1 MLLHVPEFY
10 IVLENE
16 EEETKIPEQEEEEQS
31 WMTGIDIIFVTL
43 VNLVD
48 ANEQSHELEKKIA
61 NYFFDLTSDCG
72 GGGGHN
78 VEKGFKLEFKKNVLL
93 LCRNL
98 IKKRY
103 IVILISIIVIAL

>member
-48 ANEQSHELEKKIA
+48 ANEQSHELEKK
-61 NYFFDLTSDCG
+61 LQTTS
-72 GGGGHN
+72 
-78 VEKGFKLEFKKNVLL
+78 
-93 LCRNL
+93 
-98 IKKRY
+98 
-103 IVILISIIVIAL
+103 ST